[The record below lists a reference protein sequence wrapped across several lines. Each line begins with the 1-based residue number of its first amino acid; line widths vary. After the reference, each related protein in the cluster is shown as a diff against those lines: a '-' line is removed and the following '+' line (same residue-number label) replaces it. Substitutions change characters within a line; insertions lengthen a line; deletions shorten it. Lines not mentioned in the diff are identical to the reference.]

1 MIPIKVLILH
11 YSSYGHVER
20 MAQSVDAGVKESG
33 AEAVI
38 KRVPELVPA
47 LRSKFRFKC
56 SVIANNPSV
65 YDLLPS
71 SLRPLAAL
79 RAILQLRGKP

>member
-20 MAQSVDAGVKESG
+20 MAQAVDAGVKESG

-38 KRVPELVPA
+38 NE
-47 LRSKFRFKC
+47 FR
-56 SVIANNPSV
+56 N
-65 YDLLPS
+65 
-71 SLRPLAAL
+71 
-79 RAILQLRGKP
+79 